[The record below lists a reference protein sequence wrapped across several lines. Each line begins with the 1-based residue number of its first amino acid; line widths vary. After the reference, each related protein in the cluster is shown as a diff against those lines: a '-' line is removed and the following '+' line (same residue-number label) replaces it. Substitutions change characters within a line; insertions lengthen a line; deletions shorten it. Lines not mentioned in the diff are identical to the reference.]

1 MIKFLLTKQV
11 LKDRIKSEGLKVKIH
26 EKIRLLIEEN
36 KLNLTSLHKK
46 VKELFGDEAI
56 TYLTL
61 YRTVHG
67 LTKIRESSLFQIASA
82 LGMAPVEIKKGT
94 DEEIEVD
101 RYEYSKNAYFDVL
114 TKDVDFLP
122 IQLVLNPGAKTL
134 TEQDPIEKGNFI
146 KWVYPQRGE
155 ITCVITTENGIERHE
170 LQKTSKPFWFKS
182 TCPHYFENTS
192 NRKSTCL
199 IIQTPKYR

>member
-1 MIKFLLTKQV
+1 MGHGKQ
-11 LKDRIKSEGLKVKIH
+11 IH
-26 EKIRLLIEEN
+26 GDKYFESTVNYFAALWHLAPEAYQSRMWAY
-36 KLNLTSLHKK
+36 LN
-46 VKELFGDEAI
+46 
-56 TYLTL
+56 
-61 YRTVHG
+61 
-67 LTKIRESSLFQIASA
+67 A
-82 LGMAPVEIKKGT
+82 LGVLEKGT
-94 DEEIEVD
+94 DEDIEVD

-122 IQLVLNPGAKTL
+122 IKLVLHPGAKTL

-182 TCPHYFENTS
+182 TYPHYFENTS

>member
-1 MIKFLLTKQV
+1 M
-11 LKDRIKSEGLKVKIH
+11 KIH
-26 EKIRLLIEEN
+26 EKIGLLIEEN

-46 VKELFGDEAI
+46 VKELFGEEAI

-67 LTKIRESSLFQIASA
+67 LTKVRESSLFQIASA
-82 LGMAPVEIKKGT
+82 LNMAPVEIKKGT

-122 IQLVLNPGAKTL
+122 IQLVLSPGAKTL
-134 TEQDPIEKGNFI
+134 TEQDPAEKGNFI
-146 KWVYPQRGE
+146 KWVYPQKGE
-155 ITCVITTENGIERHE
+155 ITCVITTEGGIERRV
-170 LQKTSKPFWFKS
+170 LQKNSKPFWFKS
-182 TCPHYFENTS
+182 TYPHYFENTS
-192 NRKSTCL
+192 KRKATCL
-199 IIQTPKYR
+199 VIQTPKYR